1 MLFQLICTN
10 KFNWD
15 VPLSNDLHLL
25 KEWINLLEKL
35 RTLDKLVTHRA
46 ILKNIKENQ
55 VSRCKIHGFS
65 DSSLKTYS
73 TMIYLKLWSR
83 KSVLL
88 VFYL

>member
-55 VSRCKIHGFS
+55 VLRCKIHGFS
-65 DSSLKTYS
+65 DSSLKTY
-73 TMIYLKLWSR
+73 
-83 KSVLL
+83 
-88 VFYL
+88 

>member
-1 MLFQLICTN
+1 MLFQIICTN

-15 VPLSNDLHLL
+15 VPLSNDLL

-55 VSRCKIHGFS
+55 VLRCKIHGFS
-65 DSSLKTYS
+65 DSSLKTY
-73 TMIYLKLWSR
+73 
-83 KSVLL
+83 
-88 VFYL
+88 

>member
-1 MLFQLICTN
+1 MLFQIICTN

-15 VPLSNDLHLL
+15 VPLSNDLL

-55 VSRCKIHGFS
+55 VLRCKIHGFS
-65 DSSLKTYS
+65 DSSLKTYW

>member
-1 MLFQLICTN
+1 MLFQIICTN

-15 VPLSNDLHLL
+15 VPLSSDLL
-25 KEWINLLEKL
+25 KEWINLMEKL

>member
-1 MLFQLICTN
+1 MLFQIIFTN

-15 VPLSNDLHLL
+15 VPLSSDLL

>member
-1 MLFQLICTN
+1 MLFQIICTN

-15 VPLSNDLHLL
+15 VPLSNDLL

-55 VSRCKIHGFS
+55 VLRCKIHGFS